1 MLYNLLGPLSEDYFV
16 FNLIRYL
23 TFRSGAS
30 VVTALVICFLIGP
43 QVIAWLKSKQGE
55 GQPIRDDGPEG
66 HLLTKVGTPTMGGLL
81 ILIALTRARRA
92 STMTAMRL
100 PRDPLTRATSPGAM
114 ALVTCGARRAE
125 SAA

>member
-81 ILIALTRARRA
+81 ILIALTL
-92 STMTAMRL
+92 STL
-100 PRDPLTRATSPGAM
+100 
-114 ALVTCGARRAE
+114 
-125 SAA
+125 